1 MENESMKTP
10 FWRIW
15 KSLSGKIDKLV
26 PIGGMSFVFSV
37 RLGLKYLDLN
47 AVLIALETEVSSLRF
62 SENLREGKERE
73 KRI

>member
-1 MENESMKTP
+1 M
-10 FWRIW
+10 
-15 KSLSGKIDKLV
+15 

-37 RLGLKYLDLN
+37 HLGLKYLDLK
-47 AVLIALETEVSSLRF
+47 AALIALETEVPSLRF

>member
-1 MENESMKTP
+1 
-10 FWRIW
+10 
-15 KSLSGKIDKLV
+15 
-26 PIGGMSFVFSV
+26 MSFVFSV